1 MDEFK
6 LPFAEEEENSLQV
19 KIIKE
24 LWKDSRISLQDISDK
39 LNTPKST
46 IQSNFA
52 TMIHK
57 KQLIKRFTIEPNYE
71 KLGFAVQAFI
81 LVTAKGDQR
90 RIKKQ
95 IEAIQGVIDVHIIT
109 GEWDMLIHVV
119 DHTMKHMGDM
129 ILDKLRAIDG
139 IEKTYT
145 LVKLG

>member
-1 MDEFK
+1 M
-6 LPFAEEEENSLQV
+6 LPFTEEEENSLQL

-52 TMIHK
+52 TVIHK
-57 KQLIKRFTIEPNYE
+57 KQLIKRFTIEPDYE
-71 KLGFAVQAFI
+71 KLGFVVQAFI
-81 LVTAKGDQR
+81 LAEVKGDQR
-90 RIKKQ
+90 KIKKQ
-95 IEAIQGVIDVHIIT
+95 IETIPGVLDVHIIT
-109 GEWDMLIHVV
+109 GEWDMLIHVIA
-119 DHTMKHMGDM
+119 HTMKDIGDM
-129 ILDKLRAIDG
+129 ILDKLREIDG